1 MHLFRQR
8 SSSFADVEHRQ
19 HDKTPIDILCQA
31 AVANLGKAPQ
41 ALQNQKR
48 VLDAGAHGGLAPVL
62 FFVRLSQRT
71 VLVGAFVGKISGLR
85 RNLLESLTLFFAL
98 IGLSP

>member
-19 HDKTPIDILCQA
+19 HDKNPIDILCQA

-48 VLDAGAHGGLAPVL
+48 VLDAGAHAGLAPVL
-62 FFVRLSQRT
+62 FFVRLSQKT
-71 VLVGAFVGKISGLR
+71 VLVGAFVGKNSGCGAISLSRLR
-85 RNLLESLTLFFAL
+85 CFFAL